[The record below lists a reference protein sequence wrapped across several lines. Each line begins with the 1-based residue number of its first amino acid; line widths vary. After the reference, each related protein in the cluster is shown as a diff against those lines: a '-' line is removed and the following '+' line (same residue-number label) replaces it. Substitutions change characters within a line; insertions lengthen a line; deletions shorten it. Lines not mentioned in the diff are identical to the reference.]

1 MNDSYCFLFFFFL
14 YLYKKIFMKDWE
26 KELMEVMSKS
36 NVDSYQTD
44 IINYVNELLTK
55 ITKEIYERD
64 PMMGENFKN
73 RFVK

>member
-1 MNDSYCFLFFFFL
+1 MNDSYCFLFFLYL

-26 KELMEVMSKS
+26 KGLMEVMSKS
-36 NVDSYQTD
+36 SVDSYQTD

>member
-1 MNDSYCFLFFFFL
+1 
-14 YLYKKIFMKDWE
+14 MKDWE

-36 NVDSYQTD
+36 SVDSYQTD